1 MKMTKINQKRNKFN
15 ARKTVVDGIVFHS
28 AAEANR
34 YKILKILEKS
44 GHIKELKLQVPYI
57 FYCISEPSLDC
68 KKMFTYYAD
77 FTYCVANN
85 SLVIED
91 VKSKATSKIAVY
103 RLKKKLIEAY
113 YGIKITEVK

>member
-1 MKMTKINQKRNKFN
+1 MKMPNQRRNKFN

-34 YKILKILEKS
+34 YKILKLLERS

-77 FTYCVANN
+77 FVYVENGHTI
-85 SLVIED
+85 IED
-91 VKSKATSKIAVY
+91 VKGIKTPVY

-113 YGIKITEVK
+113 YLITITEVK